1 MSTETAVQ
9 WPSSKVR
16 STFIKYFEDHGHT
29 FVKSS
34 PVVPLDDPT
43 LLFANAG
50 MNQYKPI
57 FLGQVLLWTHSW
69 LVGWPNKSFGK
80 ASKSMQLTEM
90 YSCWRQAQ
98 RSWWCGQGCVSSH
111 ILWDAWQ
118 LVIRGLL
125 QEGSNRL
132 CLGTLDSDLWF
143 RSF

>member
-1 MSTETAVQ
+1 MSTEATVQ

-57 FLGQVLLWTHSW
+57 FLGQVLLRNHS
-69 LVGWPNKSFGK
+69 
-80 ASKSMQLTEM
+80 
-90 YSCWRQAQ
+90 
-98 RSWWCGQGCVSSH
+98 
-111 ILWDAWQ
+111 
-118 LVIRGLL
+118 
-125 QEGSNRL
+125 
-132 CLGTLDSDLWF
+132 
-143 RSF
+143 